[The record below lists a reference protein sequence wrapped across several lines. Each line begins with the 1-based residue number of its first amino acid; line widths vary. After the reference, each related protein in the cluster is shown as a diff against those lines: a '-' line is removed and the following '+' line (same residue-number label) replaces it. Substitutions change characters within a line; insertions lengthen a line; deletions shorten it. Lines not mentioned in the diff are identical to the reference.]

1 MKIVPAILTSDPAEL
16 DGLLRQVRDGRKF
29 ERVQIDFI
37 DGEYANNKTIRPMDC
52 DLIPFFPIKFDAQ
65 LMVVENNVWEWCRTA
80 KKMGFDRIIPQVES
94 ISEPEKFKCL
104 AMDMHSPVAV
114 LEPYLPKLKYVLVM
128 SVEPGFGGQKF
139 VEDAQEDIKML
150 VRLRNEKGYKYKIG
164 VDGGI
169 DQEHL
174 KILENLGVDE
184 AAVGAKRV
192 LEW

>member
-16 DGLLRQVRDGRKF
+16 DGLLRQIRDRKKF

-114 LEPYLPKLKYVLVM
+114 VEPHLSKLKYVLVM
-128 SVEPGFGGQKF
+128 AVEPGFGGQKF
-139 VEDAQEDIKML
+139 VEAAINDVREL
-150 VRLRNEKGYKYKIG
+150 VKIRREKGYKYLIG

-169 DQEHL
+169 GKEHL
-174 KILENLGVDE
+174 AQLEETGADE
-184 AAVGAKRV
+184 VAVGAKRV
-192 LEW
+192 ISW

>member
-16 DGLLRQVRDGRKF
+16 DGLLRQIRDRKKF

-94 ISEPEKFKCL
+94 ISEP
-104 AMDMHSPVAV
+104 
-114 LEPYLPKLKYVLVM
+114 
-128 SVEPGFGGQKF
+128 QKF

-150 VRLRNEKGYKYKIG
+150 VRLRNEKGYKYKIW

-192 LEW
+192 